1 MLGQHH
7 FLASAIVITAIA
19 AWYDWR
25 TGEIPNWVTLGPL
38 AVAPCLHFIAPL
50 LAGRDFQA
58 AMEGAGSSILGA
70 VLCAL
75 VPVLLYRVSEGRA
88 FGGGDVKLLAAV
100 GAILRPLVG
109 IEAEY
114 YAIFA
119 GLLIGL
125 GYLAYEGK
133 LLRTL
138 KNTAALALNPILPRH
153 LRREVSPEMMTLTR
167 FGPAIF
173 LGTCCA
179 VLMNW
184 RAP

>member
-7 FLASAIVITAIA
+7 FLASAIVVTAIA
-19 AWYDWR
+19 AFHDWR

-38 AVAPCLHFIAPL
+38 CVAPLAHFGARVL
-50 LAGRDFQA
+50 GGGSFQA
-58 AMEGAGSSILGA
+58 GAEALGASILGA
-70 VLCAL
+70 IVCAM
-75 VPVLLYRVSEGRA
+75 VPILLYRMSDGRA

-100 GAILRPLVG
+100 GAIMRPMVG

-125 GYLAYEGK
+125 GKLAYEGK
-133 LLRTL
+133 LMRTL
-138 KNTAALALNPILPRH
+138 KNTVALAVNPILPRH
-153 LRREVSPEMMTLTR
+153 LRREVSPEMMTMTR

-179 VLMNW
+179 ALTNW
-184 RAP
+184 RDS